1 MKFTQLELVIAAS
14 FPIFRKYASNPTITF
29 SSGRYPLN
37 LQDYLFTTMTQEDRA
52 TLKAA
57 GWQTNG
63 AAAWFYESPPVEVVG
78 PAPDENTETPEA
90 IAARLRTGAIYPP
103 LLKSL

>member
-1 MKFTQLELVIAAS
+1 MKFTQLESIIATA
-14 FPIFRKYASNPTITF
+14 FPIFRKYASDPTITF

-37 LQDYLFTTMTQEDRA
+37 LQDYLFTAMTQEDRT

-63 AAAWFYESPPVEVVG
+63 AAAWFYEPPPAEVVT
-78 PAPDENTETPEA
+78 PEPESITETPEA

-103 LLKSL
+103 LIKSL